1 MELALVIG
9 PMVINQPMKPAFLLD
24 MDGVIYRD
32 DQLLPGAADL
42 IEAFNENGIP
52 FLFLTN
58 NSTPT
63 PEDLV
68 VKMRHLGID
77 GLATRHFYTS
87 ANNTADFLEETYPSC
102 TAFVL
107 GEGGLLAALKDAGI
121 ANDAIAPDFVVVGEG
136 YPSLEKLNR
145 AHGFLEQGARLVA
158 TNPDNWC
165 PAGGGTMR
173 PGAGATAAYLEAS
186 SGRQAYYLGK
196 PNAYMF
202 SRARRRMMAGI
213 SGGGDPDGHRHV
225 VIMVGDTMETD
236 IRGAIEMGLRT
247 YLVLTGSSRLEDLP
261 SYVYQPTR
269 ILNGVKELAE
279 EIRSHKPVEFRPRP
293 EHPVLPRRSGRHQ
306 TDTENYRARFP
317 RPPMTRGG

>member
-1 MELALVIG
+1 MAIALASYMDI
-9 PMVINQPMKPAFLLD
+9 PHFPAPKPAFLLD
-24 MDGVIYRD
+24 MDGVIYRE
-32 DQLLPGAADL
+32 DQLVPGAIEL
-42 IEAFNENGIP
+42 IEVFNEQGIP

-58 NSTPT
+58 NSNPT

-68 VKMRHLGID
+68 VKMRHLGIES
-77 GLATRHFYTS
+77 LSARHFYTS
-87 ANNTADFLEETYPSC
+87 ANNTADFLGETYPQS

-121 ANDAIAPDFVVVGEG
+121 ANDAIAPDFVIVGEG

-145 AHGFLEQGARLVA
+145 AHGFLEKGARLVA

-165 PAGGGTMR
+165 PAGGGSTR

-202 SRARRRMMAGI
+202 SRARKRLLQKAGW
-213 SGGGDPDGHRHV
+213 SEDDNEHP

-247 YLVLTGSSRLEDLP
+247 YLVLTGSSRLEDL
-261 SYVYQPTR
+261 SRYVYQPTR
-269 ILNGVKELAE
+269 ILASVKELAE
-279 EIRSHKPVEFRPRP
+279 EIRSGTPVQFRPRT
-293 EHPVLPRRSGRHQ
+293 EAGLLPRRNGKHQ
-306 TDTENYRARFP
+306 TDSASSRVLFP

>member
-1 MELALVIG
+1 
-9 PMVINQPMKPAFLLD
+9 MKPAFLLD

-32 DQLLPGAADL
+32 DQLVPGAADL
-42 IEAFNENGIP
+42 IEAFHENGIP

-68 VKMRHLGID
+68 VKMRHLGIE
-77 GLATRHFYTS
+77 GLAARHFYTS
-87 ANNTADFLEETYPSC
+87 ANNTADFLEETYPEC

-121 ANDAIAPDFVVVGEG
+121 ANDAIAPDFVIVGEG

-165 PAGGGTMR
+165 PAGGGTTR

-202 SRARRRMMAGI
+202 SRARRRLLHGLS
-213 SGGGDPDGHRHV
+213 SGAHADNHV

-247 YLVLTGSSRLEDLP
+247 YLVLTGSSRLEDLVR
-261 SYVYQPTR
+261 YVYQPTR
-269 ILNGVKELAE
+269 IVNSVKELAE
-279 EIRSHKPVEFRPRP
+279 EVRTKKPVEFRPRADSP
-293 EHPVLPRRSGRHQ
+293 SVPRRSGRHQ
-306 TDTENYRARFP
+306 TDGPNSRASLP
-317 RPPMTRGG
+317 RPAMTRGG